1 MNMKKIAL
9 VWILAIVGFTATA
22 QMKQAVTWTFSAKK
36 IGDKTYEVHMT
47 ANISGKY
54 HMYAQKNPEDVV
66 PVSFTFTKNPL
77 LTLQGGVKEVGKLVS
92 KYEAIWKAKVNYYE
106 GKVDFV
112 QVVKTKVAAPISV
125 KGTLNYM
132 VCDDHQC
139 LPPTDV
145 NFDVK
150 VGGK

>member
-1 MNMKKIAL
+1 MKKIATA
-9 VWILAIVGFTATA
+9 LAILITGMAASA
-22 QMKQAVTWTFSAKK
+22 QMKQPVSWEFSAKK
-36 IGDKTYEVHMT
+36 IADKTYEVHMT
-47 ANISGKY
+47 ATISGKY
-54 HMYAQKNPEDVV
+54 HMYAQKNTGDVV
-66 PVSFTFTKNPL
+66 PVSFAFTKNPL

-92 KYEAIWKAKVNYYE
+92 KYEEVWKTKVNYYE

-112 QVVKTKVAAPISV
+112 QIVKTKVAAPVSV
-125 KGTLNYM
+125 KGTLNFM
-132 VCDDHQC
+132 VCDDRQC

>member
-1 MNMKKIAL
+1 MKKIATAL
-9 VWILAIVGFTATA
+9 VLAIMGLTASA
-22 QMKQAVTWTFSAKK
+22 QMKQAVNWTFSAKK
-36 IGDKTYEVHMT
+36 IADKTYEVHMT
-47 ANISGKY
+47 ATISGKY
-54 HMYAQKNPEDVV
+54 HMYAQKNPDDVV

-77 LTLQGGVKEVGKLVS
+77 LTLQGGVKEVGNLVS

-106 GKVDFV
+106 SKVDFV
-112 QVVKTKVAAPISV
+112 QVVKTKVAAPVSV

-132 VCDDHQC
+132 VCDDRQC

-145 NFDVK
+145 IFDVK

>member
-1 MNMKKIAL
+1 MKKMVAA
-9 VWILAIVGFTATA
+9 WILALIGFAASA
-22 QMKQAVTWTFSAKK
+22 QAQVVSWTFSSKK

-47 ANISGKY
+47 ATIGGKY
-54 HMYAQKNPEDVV
+54 HMYAQKNGGDVV

-92 KYEAIWKAKVNYYE
+92 KYEPIWKAKVNYYE
-106 GKVDFV
+106 GKVNFV
-112 QVVKTKVAAPISV
+112 QVVKTKTAAPLSV

-132 VCDDHQC
+132 VCDDKQC

-145 NFDVK
+145 DFDVK

>member
-1 MNMKKIAL
+1 MKKIAAVL
-9 VWILAIVGFTATA
+9 VLAIMGFTASA

-36 IGDKTYEVHMT
+36 IADKTYEVHMT

-112 QVVKTKVAAPISV
+112 QVVKTKVAAPVSV

-132 VCDDHQC
+132 VCDDRQC

>member
-1 MNMKKIAL
+1 MKKITTVLVLAL
-9 VWILAIVGFTATA
+9 MGFTASA
-22 QMKQAVTWTFSAKK
+22 QMKQAVTWVFSAKK
-36 IGDKTYEVHMT
+36 IADKTYEVHMT
-47 ANISGKY
+47 ASISGKY
-54 HMYAQKNPEDVV
+54 HMYAQKNGGDVV
-66 PVSFTFTKNPL
+66 PVSFSFTKNPL
-77 LTLQGGVKEVGKLVS
+77 LSLQGGVKEVGKLVS
-92 KYEAIWKAKVNYYE
+92 KYEEVWKAKVNYYE

-112 QVVKTKVAAPISV
+112 QVVKTKVAAPVSV

-132 VCDDHQC
+132 VCDDRQC

>member
-1 MNMKKIAL
+1 MKKIATAL
-9 VWILAIVGFTATA
+9 VLAIMGLTASA

-36 IGDKTYEVHMT
+36 IADKTYEVHMT
-47 ANISGKY
+47 ATISGKY
-54 HMYAQKNPEDVV
+54 HMYAQKNPDDVV

-77 LTLQGGVKEVGKLVS
+77 LTLQGGVKEVGNLVS

-106 GKVDFV
+106 SKVDFV
-112 QVVKTKVAAPISV
+112 QVVKTKVAAPVSV

-132 VCDDHQC
+132 VCDDRQC

-145 NFDVK
+145 IFDVK

>member
-1 MNMKKIAL
+1 MKKIAAVL
-9 VWILAIVGFTATA
+9 VLAIMGMAASA
-22 QMKQAVTWTFSAKK
+22 QVKQAVTWTFSAKK
-36 IGDKTYEVHMT
+36 IADKTYEVHMT

-54 HMYAQKNPEDVV
+54 HMYAQKNSDAVV

-77 LTLQGGVKEVGKLVS
+77 LALQGGVKEVGKLVS
-92 KYEAIWKAKVNYYE
+92 KYEAMFKTKVNYYE

-112 QVVKTKVAAPISV
+112 QVVKTKVAAPVSV

-132 VCDDHQC
+132 VCDDRQC

-145 NFDVK
+145 DFDVK